1 MCTVVREPEMII
13 DSHTHVDRF
22 GWYDPPETII
32 RLMDEAG
39 VDKSIIMTYVDAPDV
54 KGSIEYIAEAV
65 QKYHNRLIGYARMNP
80 RRGEEAQ
87 QLFRKAIEEYGFK
100 GLKLHPAGNRCHPAR
115 QETIDMI
122 RMAAGYNAPV
132 LFHCGDEEFTLP
144 LQVAEA
150 AHACPEATIIL
161 GHCGGYFHTKD
172 AIRAA
177 ERYPNIILETS
188 GMPYPRVIKDAV
200 ERVGASRILYASD
213 GPGCDPTIE
222 IHKVKLARLKPE
234 DQDAIFRQ
242 NIQSILDDVAVRRD

>member
-1 MCTVVREPEMII
+1 MII

-32 RLMDEAG
+32 RLMGEAG
-39 VDKSIIMTYVDAPDV
+39 VDQSVIMTYVDAPDV
-54 KGSIEYIAEAV
+54 KGSVEYIAEAV
-65 QKYHNRLIGYARMNP
+65 QKYPKRLIGYARMNP

-87 QLFRKAIEEYGFK
+87 HLFKKSVEEYGFK

-115 QETIDMI
+115 QETIDLI
-122 RMAAGYNAPV
+122 RLATQYNAPV

-144 LQVAEA
+144 LQIAEA
-150 AHACPEATIIL
+150 AKACPEATIIL

-172 AIRAA
+172 AIRVA

-188 GMPYPRVIKDAV
+188 AMPYPRFIKEAV
-200 ERVGASRILYASD
+200 ERIGASRMLYASD

-222 IHKVKLARLKPE
+222 IQKVKLARLHPE
-234 DQDAIFRQ
+234 EQKDVFYQ
-242 NIQSILDDVAVRRD
+242 NIKRILDCVTSRREQP